1 MIGSLQQSQNT
12 EREREREKARRDFV
26 MPSTDLN
33 KRDERRFFI
42 YENEWKKAKT
52 PRSELESTWK
62 KKKGEQTKG
71 IEFPHFS
78 NTLKLHALHTHTQQ
92 KNTLNHVPIYASY
105 WQSAFFFS
113 FSFRFASWHW
123 LERDARILFL
133 EKMGIIIAACVGD
146 DCIKIDRFKKKRNLN
161 PHSTTL
167 YLSKRV
173 QKRSKRIPRSVFRT
187 FRMDLLG
194 IRFRATQYA
203 RGKDGIVRKRRFFVF
218 RECNPRQHLEAR
230 LDTFFQKKKKR
241 TDPFTSSF
249 SHTKNIIYDS

>member
-1 MIGSLQQSQNT
+1 MRKERDGTYHGDRSNFLSLRVRGRRKEKS
-12 EREREREKARRDFV
+12 EREKRK
-26 MPSTDLN
+26 N
-33 KRDERRFFI
+33 KKKLI
-42 YENEWKKAKT
+42 YENEWKKAKQQPT
-52 PRSELESTWK
+52 GIHVEK
-62 KKKGEQTKG
+62 KERGDQTKG

-173 QKRSKRIPRSVFRT
+173 QNRSKRIPRSVFRT